1 MSKVILVSHGQL
13 SAGLHDTL
21 NMFATSED
29 VLHFGL
35 NKGESADDF
44 GKRVLNELRTM
55 DSNEEYI
62 VLADIIGGSPLTT
75 TLNVFN
81 ELGIKNFRVLG
92 GMNLA
97 MAINAV
103 LMKDAGLDTAVS
115 MALSESQQS
124 VAEFKLENSEDEEI

>member
-81 ELGIKNFRVLG
+81 ELGIKNFKVLG

>member
-55 DSNEEYI
+55 DSNDEYI

-81 ELGIKNFRVLG
+81 ELGIKSFRVLG

-115 MALSESQQS
+115 MALAESQQS

>member
-75 TLNVFN
+75 TLSVFN
-81 ELGIKNFRVLG
+81 ELGIKNFKVLG

>member
-81 ELGIKNFRVLG
+81 ELGIKSFRVLG